1 MSRLPGHGFWGS
13 LFLDRLSCLPCW
25 HCIHTLRVRG
35 IVTVLVYVIGGSF
48 SIIYRTLTEAHPD
61 PWLAYTLPKLLRV
74 PPNKRWLSHSC
85 SLSKILFSCWKKCLS
100 VCIDRLGDVTW
111 KLCVTDTSGKE
122 HWLPADSSKLFA
134 SSLCIRWYSIQLP
147 PFTRLKVLQV
157 FAFLPVFYHR
167 NWTPNENR

>member
-1 MSRLPGHGFWGS
+1 MRNSYCIYS
-13 LFLDRLSCLPCW
+13 SCHW
-25 HCIHTLRVRG
+25 RV
-35 IVTVLVYVIGGSF
+35 L
-48 SIIYRTLTEAHPD
+48 IINRTLTEAHPD
-61 PWLAYTLPKLLRV
+61 PGYHTLNFCEYPQQKMAPAFLFPLKDLVLL
-74 PPNKRWLSHSC
+74 L
-85 SLSKILFSCWKKCLS
+85 KKS
-100 VCIDRLGDVTW
+100 MSDCIDRLGDVRW

-147 PFTRLKVLQV
+147 PLTRLKVLQV